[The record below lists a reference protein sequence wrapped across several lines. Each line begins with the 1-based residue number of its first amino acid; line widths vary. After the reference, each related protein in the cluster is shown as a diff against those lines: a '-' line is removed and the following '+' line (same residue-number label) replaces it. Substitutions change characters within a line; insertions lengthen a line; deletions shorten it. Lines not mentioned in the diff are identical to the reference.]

1 MGEGNISYELKKK
14 SMTTNFIIVVIKKM
28 KIQNRT
34 LTQSIYTFFNILG
47 NIFGFEPKVWF
58 NSEPSD
64 VKRGGGTQPV
74 VYILAVDIN

>member
-1 MGEGNISYELKKK
+1 
-14 SMTTNFIIVVIKKM
+14 MTTNFIIVLIKKM
-28 KIQNRT
+28 KSKIERT
-34 LTQSIYTFFNILG
+34 QTQSNNTFFNILG